1 MIYCH
6 QLCFKMEEFSKRKQS
21 DSYWSCKRNYWVSSI
36 TWITHLLCWLSL
48 VIPSMGLHAIAW
60 DQFARISPIS
70 ASLNLFAR
78 ALVTG
83 PMGTRIGSEYVSSHV
98 LLHVSTFSSC
108 FYACHVHVIPLL
120 LKMICP
126 QIKVRHLRNRASA
139 MMFSSST
146 FFLSFFFFFLFI
158 DSSFPFFFFF
168 DVFFSTR
175 FFFSNYQELKL
186 NRIWTKRKFKG

>member
-83 PMGTRIGSEYVSSHV
+83 PMGTWTGSEYDSSRVV
-98 LLHVSTFSSC
+98 L
-108 FYACHVHVIPLL
+108 APLL
-120 LKMICP
+120 P
-126 QIKVRHLRNRASA
+126 TS
-139 MMFSSST
+139 
-146 FFLSFFFFFLFI
+146 
-158 DSSFPFFFFF
+158 SSFP
-168 DVFFSTR
+168 SSWER
-175 FFFSNYQELKL
+175 FVLKSSPASNGLRSETL
-186 NRIWTKRKFKG
+186 NVALPPYSPGRSNLYALSLILSRI